1 MSKKKKTIGII
12 DTSVSNIQS
21 VIYALKNF
29 DVKIKIINNLVDVE
43 TSLDGIVMPG
53 IGSFPEV
60 INKIRRKN
68 LENFVTSK
76 IFRIPSLFICIGMQ
90 LLFESSEEFGK
101 AKGLGIFK
109 GNVKK
114 IPKKGDNISRT
125 VPHNGWNTVSYD
137 KNSKIFNEIKDNS
150 NFYFTHSYYVD
161 PADASIVSGTTD
173 YNKFKFCSSINF
185 KNVYGCQFHPEKSAK
200 DGLKIYK
207 NWIDLI

>member
-76 IFRIPSLFICIGMQ
+76 IFRIPSLFICI
-90 LLFESSEEFGK
+90 SKRSW
-101 AKGLGIFK
+101 
-109 GNVKK
+109 
-114 IPKKGDNISRT
+114 NI
-125 VPHNGWNTVSYD
+125 
-137 KNSKIFNEIKDNS
+137 
-150 NFYFTHSYYVD
+150 
-161 PADASIVSGTTD
+161 
-173 YNKFKFCSSINF
+173 
-185 KNVYGCQFHPEKSAK
+185 
-200 DGLKIYK
+200 
-207 NWIDLI
+207 